1 MIQDSSTSNNPPSSA
16 IGMFLCFSV
25 VTNILQYFLANDG
38 LRNLETELLRKDQ
51 TISQVVAEKN
61 ICEGKFIGFT
71 QGRR

>member
-1 MIQDSSTSNNPPSSA
+1 MQ
-16 IGMFLCFSV
+16 F
-25 VTNILQYFLANDG
+25 FLASDG
-38 LRNLETELLRKDQ
+38 IRSLETELLKKEQ